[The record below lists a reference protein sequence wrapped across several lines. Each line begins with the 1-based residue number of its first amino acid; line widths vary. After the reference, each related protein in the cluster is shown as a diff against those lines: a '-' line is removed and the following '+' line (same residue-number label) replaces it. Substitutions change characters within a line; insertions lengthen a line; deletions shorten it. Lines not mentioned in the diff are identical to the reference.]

1 MQNKT
6 KIEDI
11 ELFLLDMDG
20 TLFLG
25 DELFEGAVDFVNKIT
40 ATGRKF
46 YYLTNNSSK
55 NRDDYI
61 EKLSK
66 MGFPCDENNIFT
78 TSMATGRYLRKNHKD
93 EKVYAVGTK
102 KFIKEMENYGIN
114 LSTDEPTVVAVAFD
128 TELDYEKLNLATR
141 FLRKG
146 ATFIA
151 ANPDTVCPL
160 PRGEVLPDC
169 GAICALLTAATGKK
183 PHYIGKP
190 NRDMVDIISEM
201 TGINNSK
208 IAMVGDRLYTDVAL
222 ANGAEA
228 VSICVLSGECT
239 TEDIEVS
246 EMKPHYIFDS
256 VRELALEL

>member
-1 MQNKT
+1 MQNRQ
-6 KIEDI
+6 KIENI

-40 ATGRKF
+40 ETGRQF
-46 YYLTNNSSK
+46 IYLTNNSSK
-55 NRDDYI
+55 NRNDYI
-61 EKLSK
+61 EKLEK
-66 MGFPCDENNIFT
+66 MGLPCDKDKLFT
-78 TSMATGRYLRKNHKD
+78 SSMATGRYLRKNHKN

-102 KFIKEMENYGIN
+102 KFVAELENYGVN

-141 FLRKG
+141 FLRRG

-160 PRGEVLPDC
+160 PRGEVMPDC
-169 GAICALLTAATGKK
+169 GAICALLTAATGKI

-190 NRDMVDIISEM
+190 NRDMVDIISDM
-201 TGINNSK
+201 TGIDNSK

-228 VSICVLSGECT
+228 ASICVLSGECT
-239 TEDIEVS
+239 MEDIEFGDI
-246 EMKPHYIFDS
+246 KPHYIFNS